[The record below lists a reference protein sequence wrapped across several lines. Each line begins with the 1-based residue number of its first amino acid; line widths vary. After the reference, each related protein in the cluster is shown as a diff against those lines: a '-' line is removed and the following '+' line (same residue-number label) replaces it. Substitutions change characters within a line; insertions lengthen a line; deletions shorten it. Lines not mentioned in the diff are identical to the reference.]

1 MWWSILAIL
10 RSVFCPIGSM
20 FKNSWNWMLNRFM
33 SYDTAWDEAT
43 LPDEHPEWAL
53 SKLLKHPLVVGI
65 ICVVLGVFL
74 GLLIAA

>member
-1 MWWSILAIL
+1 
-10 RSVFCPIGSM
+10 
-20 FKNSWNWMLNRFM
+20 M